1 MWSRPLA
8 VRTPSEINEAN
19 MTVCKKCQGKGAVK
33 AAPYPS
39 RRDLPCFW
47 FAEGA
52 RTCPSCDGTGE
63 TDDGPTT
70 GR

>member
-1 MWSRPLA
+1 M
-8 VRTPSEINEAN
+8 RTPSEINEASMN
-19 MTVCKKCQGKGAVK
+19 VCKKCQGKGAVK
-33 AAPYPS
+33 AVPYPS

-63 TDDGPTT
+63 TDDG
-70 GR
+70 GRDGRA

>member
-1 MWSRPLA
+1 
-8 VRTPSEINEAN
+8 

-52 RTCPSCDGTGE
+52 RTCPRCDGTGE
-63 TDDGPTT
+63 TDG
-70 GR
+70 GRDVRAE